1 MSHALTLARPYA
13 RAVFA
18 LARDGAALPAWSQA
32 LAFSADAAARPQVSA
47 LLAHPRCGQDSAI
60 TLLFPPAIAKEIGA
74 AYTRFLQVLT
84 QARRLQQLP
93 EIAQLFEQLRREAE
107 HVVKATI
114 TSASKLSEVQSNKL
128 KAALAQR
135 LGRTVEADFL
145 VDESLLGGAVINA
158 GEVVIDGSVRGKLE
172 HMQAALTY

>member
-1 MSHALTLARPYA
+1 MSQSLTLARPYA

-18 LARDGAALPAWSQA
+18 LARENDALAAWSQA
-32 LAFSADAAARPQVSA
+32 LAFSADTAAKPQVNV
-47 LLAHPRCGQDSAI
+47 LLVHPQLGRESAI
-60 TLLFPPAIAKEIGA
+60 TLLFPPEIAKEISA
-74 AYTRFLQVLT
+74 AYTRFLDVLV

-93 EIAQLFEQLRREAE
+93 EIAELFEHLRREAE
-107 HVVKATI
+107 QVVKATI
-114 TSASKLSEVQSNKL
+114 TSASKLSAAQANKL

-135 LGRTVEADFL
+135 LGRSVEADFL

-172 HMQAALTY
+172 RMQAALTY

>member
-1 MSHALTLARPYA
+1 MSQSLTLARPYA

-18 LARDGAALPAWSQA
+18 LARENQALAAWSHA

-47 LLAHPRCGQDSAI
+47 LLAHPQCGSNSAI
-60 TLLFPPAIAKEIGA
+60 TLLFPAEIAKEISA

-93 EIAQLFEQLRREAE
+93 EIAHLFEQLRREAE
-107 HVVKATI
+107 NVVKATI
-114 TSASKLSEVQSNKL
+114 TSASKLSAVQANKL

-135 LGRTVEADFL
+135 LGRAVEADFL
-145 VDESLLGGAVINA
+145 VDESLLGGALIHA
-158 GEVVIDGSVRGKLE
+158 GEVVIDGSVRGKLAR
-172 HMQAALTY
+172 MQAALTY